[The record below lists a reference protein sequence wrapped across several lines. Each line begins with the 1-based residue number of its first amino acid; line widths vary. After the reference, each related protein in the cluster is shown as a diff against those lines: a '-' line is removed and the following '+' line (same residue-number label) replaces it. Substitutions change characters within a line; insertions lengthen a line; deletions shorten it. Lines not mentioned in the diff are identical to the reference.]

1 MAFLRKASAL
11 REHLRS
17 GTALDAAAD
26 ALAVFAPST
35 CVGCGRENR
44 GLCRECS
51 GRIAAVKPHY
61 AERFGVGVW
70 CGLNYEGEARRAL
83 LAFKDG
89 GRTELARGLGVPLRK
104 AVVAALTHASA
115 PPQGASVELATIP
128 SDAGALRRRGFRPV
142 DALLAAQGLR
152 GSAVLRH
159 TAAHLD
165 QVGLGRDARALNL
178 HGALQARERSSL
190 LTALSGASLSGASLG
205 GPAKLS
211 GRRFLVVDDILTTG
225 ATVAEA
231 VRALREADAEVCG
244 VAVLADTRLHGT
256 PKLRRSATS
265 DE

>member
-89 GRTELARGLGVPLRK
+89 GRTELARGLSVPLRK

-115 PPQGASVELATIP
+115 PPQAASVELATIP

-190 LTALSGASLSGASLG
+190 LTALSGASLG

-211 GRRFLVVDDILTTG
+211 GKRFLVVDDILTTG